1 MKKNFLSVSW
11 RSNRGREQRMAERGR
26 GREKSKGRCL
36 FIKNSVRR
44 PLFIG
49 FNVLSS
55 AARCR
60 ILTDMEAFDW
70 VQEKTLQLRFATQ
83 IAKTLFDKTPQI
95 IIENQQNNF
104 TKLLYKN
111 YFTMTNYVIL
121 P

>member
-1 MKKNFLSVSW
+1 
-11 RSNRGREQRMAERGR
+11 MAENGR
-26 GREKSKGRCL
+26 GARRAKGGVF
-36 FIKNSVRR
+36 FIKDSVRR
-44 PLFIG
+44 PLFIS

-121 P
+121 L